1 MRLKPGDILI
11 DRYLV
16 ASTLGRGGSATAY
29 LAHDLTWNTPVALKL
44 LRASSPALL
53 ETLRAEFD
61 VLRGSSHPHLSRVHD
76 FGFLPATSS
85 HALCFYTSDPIE
97 GLPLDRAAKKSSW
110 PLLRPAIVDLLH
122 ALRWLHA
129 LGLRHGDVKPSN
141 VLVRPDGRAVL
152 IDLGCARPIRA
163 QPFAEPS
170 GTPAYM
176 APELLAGRFA
186 DGRADLFALGKTLD
200 QLQAPLPPDIKALSA
215 RMQRPSPEDRPCSVE
230 EVLEAI
236 GCEPAAQPRVLG
248 RSGLLAGRDPQ
259 MAVARSLLD
268 DLLEKRS
275 TQRILWVQGE
285 EGVGKSRLLREI
297 KWDAQQRCRVIEV
310 NAASPSALH
319 DALSRASRLPQPV
332 RGLDAVLQARENLEA
347 SQASP
352 SVLVLDDANRLSEE
366 QAEALRAVLRGLSPA
381 SSLLAIISSADP
393 APADV
398 SAQSLPLQPLD
409 LEALTSWVGTSF
421 PQRALGALHR
431 LTGGYPSLVR
441 VVLDQIERGELPD
454 DVLLHA
460 SPTLPT
466 SERQLAAV
474 RALTPE
480 GKRMLGALVVNGGGL
495 SPIERE
501 SLRLAVASADEVVD
515 AGLADREGA
524 GLKLRR
530 AGEGDGLLQALGQE
544 QVRGLHRDVAI
555 VLEGA
560 DPAPSMAAASERRA
574 RIVFHLAHA
583 GDLSRARETLVDF
596 QRLHEVAPRSWRRA
610 AQAVLGREDSFD
622 VALILARL
630 EHQAGDVRAARD
642 RLTRLLESA
651 GSSDVP
657 RVLQELAVCAMKLG
671 NLDETVSLLDRAR
684 SDQNSTRTEPWA
696 SATVLLA
703 RALTRKGAYREA
715 LAACEEG
722 LATGSSEAVR
732 ADLLESAA
740 VARSF
745 LGDAEGARGHLDE
758 AGPIWQ
764 RMDDPRRVARSLGSR
779 ALVEYRA
786 GELDA
791 AAQGYRLA
799 LETAEA
805 HGLTDLVATAALNLG
820 TLCHQ
825 QGDWTAAMGSYERG
839 MRMAVAL
846 GQAGTE
852 TVLRFNLAK
861 LYADVGQFDR
871 AKTMAELC
879 LASAG
884 RAAQPLMEAAART
897 VLGEVAAAE
906 RDFDGAVSALE
917 RALEPFASRESQREC
932 AEIHLQ
938 LADIA
943 LERGDGD
950 RASALASHAGSCLAG
965 VDARDVAFRVDLM
978 KARIGLAAGR
988 PQDALALAERVARG
1002 AEALGQRDLTAE
1014 AHLLLAALWET
1025 QGSSLLARKHRDR
1038 AQEVWEEAAARLP
1051 EAFRASFWKHPR
1063 RAALPRA
1070 LPETARDRTSRRE
1083 QKLELLVDINKR
1095 LNSSLD
1101 AQEVLTRA
1109 MDAAIELTGAERGFV
1124 LLAKAP
1130 HRSSPSADTP
1140 ERASSKPKKGSAKA
1154 LQVAV
1159 ARNLDREQI
1168 GRSHLKFSRAIA
1180 EKVIHDGHPVVTA
1193 DARDDSRFRGN
1204 QSVHAMQ
1211 LQSVACVPVSSPA
1224 GVLGA
1229 LYLDNRFRRGSFDA
1243 EDVDLLMALAD
1254 QVALALENARL
1265 LSELV
1270 QRNEELDKQRRR
1282 VEALARGQAA
1292 EIDRLTEVVRT
1303 AQQSLQH
1310 RYDYSHIVG
1319 ASPAMQAVFDVLDR
1333 VIDSSLPVLIQ
1344 GESGTGK
1351 ELVARALHY
1360 QGPHRD
1366 GPMVTVNCG
1375 AVPETLLESEL
1386 FGHVKGAF
1394 TGADRDRDGLV
1405 LKARGGTLFLD
1416 ELGELP
1422 LAMQVKLLRVL
1433 QEREVRPLGASR
1445 SIPVDFRLVSATN
1458 RNLSKDVQLGR
1469 FREDLYYRVSVIE
1482 LTLPPLRDRVDDIP
1496 DLARR
1501 LLERASER
1509 TKKPVPVLTTGALR
1523 KLMSFPWPGNVRQ
1536 LENVLLR
1543 ASILA
1548 DEQHLGAQDIALPE
1562 VSAPA
1567 NAITR
1572 EEYGRREMQQIAD
1585 ALAEHRW
1592 NVALVAR
1599 ALGIPRP
1606 SLYRKLRRYGLVRG
1620 VRG

>member
-1 MRLKPGDILI
+1 MRLKPGDVLL
-11 DRYLV
+11 DRYRV
-16 ASTLGRGGSATAY
+16 TSTLGRGGSATTF

-53 ETLRAEFD
+53 QTLRAEFD

-76 FGFLPATSS
+76 FGYLPTTASDV
-85 HALCFYTSDPIE
+85 LCFYTSDPIE
-97 GLPLDRAAKKSSW
+97 GVTLDRAAKKSTW
-110 PLLRPAIVDLLH
+110 PELRPAIVDVLH

-129 LGLRHGDVKPSN
+129 LGLRHGDVKPAN
-141 VLVRPDGRAVL
+141 VVVGPDGRAVL
-152 IDLGCARPIRA
+152 IDLGCARPLRG
-163 QPFAEPS
+163 QPLADVS
-170 GTPAYM
+170 GTPAFM
-176 APELLAGRFA
+176 APELLAGRPA
-186 DGRADLFALGKTLD
+186 DCTADLFALGKTLD
-200 QLQAPLPPDIKALSA
+200 QLQLALPKEVRALSD
-215 RMQRPSPEDRPCSVE
+215 RMQRPSPADRPCSVE

-236 GCEPAAQPRVLG
+236 GCEPAAQPRVIG
-248 RSGLLAGRDPQ
+248 RSGLLAGRNPQ
-259 MAVARSLLD
+259 MALARTTVD
-268 DLLEKRS
+268 GLLEKRP
-275 TQRILWVQGE
+275 TQRVLWVRGE
-285 EGVGKSRLLREI
+285 EGAGKSRLLREI
-297 KWDAQQRCRVIEV
+297 KWDAQQRARVVEV
-310 NAASPSALH
+310 NPASPTALH
-319 DALSRASRLPQPV
+319 DALLRACPLAEPV
-332 RGLDAVLQARENLEA
+332 LGLDAVLQARDGLEA
-347 SQASP
+347 SDSP
-352 SVLVLDDANRLSEE
+352 TVLVLDDAHRLSEE
-366 QAEALRAVLRGLSPA
+366 QAQSLRAVVRGLSPT
-381 SSLLAIISSADP
+381 SSLLAVISSVDP

-398 SAQSLPLQPLD
+398 AAETIVLEPLD
-409 LEALTSWVGTSF
+409 REALSDWVGTAL
-421 PQRALGALHR
+421 PQPAIGTLLR

-441 VVLDQIERGELPD
+441 VVLDQIERGELTD

-460 SPTLPT
+460 APTLPT
-466 SERQLAAV
+466 TERQLALV

-480 GKRMLGALVVNGGGL
+480 GKRTLGALVVNGGSL
-495 SPIERE
+495 SPADHDA
-501 SLRLAVASADEVVD
+501 LRLTVAGGDEVVA

-524 GLKLRR
+524 GWKLRR
-530 AGEGDGLLQALGQE
+530 SGEGECLLEALGVE
-544 QVRGLHRDVAI
+544 SVRAIHRDVAHA
-555 VLEGA
+555 LEGTDN
-560 DPAPSMAAASERRA
+560 DPSAAAKSERRS

-583 GDLSRARETLVDF
+583 GDLSRAREVLLESLP
-596 QRLHEVAPRSWRRA
+596 LHEAAPRSWRRA
-610 AQAVLGREDSFD
+610 AQAVLDQHDSFD
-622 VALILARL
+622 VALTLARL
-630 EHQAGDVRAARD
+630 EHQAGDVRGARG
-642 RLTRLLESA
+642 RLVRLIENA
-651 GSSDVP
+651 GSSDVA
-657 RVLQELAVCAMKLG
+657 RVTHELAVCAMKLG
-671 NLDETVSLLDRAR
+671 SLDETVSLLEKTRAADPGR
-684 SDQNSTRTEPWA
+684 SDAWGL
-696 SATVLLA
+696 ATVLLA
-703 RALTRKGAYREA
+703 RTLTRKGAYREA
-715 LAACEEG
+715 LAVCEEG
-722 LATGSSEAVR
+722 LARAGSEEVR

-745 LGDAEGARGHLDE
+745 LGDADGARGHLDE

-764 RMDDPRRVARSLGSR
+764 RMDDPRRVARSMGSR

-786 GELDA
+786 GDLDA
-791 AAQGYRLA
+791 AARGYRLA
-799 LETAEA
+799 VDTAQT

-825 QGDWTAAMGSYERG
+825 QGDWAAAMASYERG

-861 LYADVGQFDR
+861 LYGDVGLFER
-871 AKTMAELC
+871 AKTMAEQC

-906 RDFDGAVSALE
+906 RDFDGAVSFFE

-943 LERGDGD
+943 LERGDTD
-950 RASALASHAGSCLAG
+950 RAYSLTSDAGSCLAG

-978 KARIGLAAGR
+978 KARVGLAAGR
-988 PQDALALAERVARG
+988 PQDALALAERVSRG
-1002 AEALGQRDLTAE
+1002 AESLGQRDLTAE
-1014 AHLLLAALWET
+1014 AHLLLSALWET

-1038 AQEVWEEAAARLP
+1038 AQELWEEAAARLP
-1051 EAFRASFWKHPR
+1051 EAFRAPFWKHPR
-1063 RAALPRA
+1063 RAKVRRTVLEP
-1070 LPETARDRTSRRE
+1070 TRDRASRRE

-1130 HRSSPSADTP
+1130 QRVSFSADTP
-1140 ERASSKPKKGSAKA
+1140 EPASPKSKTGSGKA
-1154 LQVAV
+1154 LHVAV

-1180 EKVIHDGHPVVTA
+1180 EKVIQNGHPVVTA

-1211 LQSVACVPVSSPA
+1211 LQSVACVPVSSPN

-1265 LSELV
+1265 LGELV

-1310 RYDYSHIVG
+1310 RYDYSSIVG
-1319 ASPAMQAVFDVLDR
+1319 ASPAMQAVFAVLDR
-1333 VIDSSLPVLIQ
+1333 VIDSVLPVLIQ

-1360 QGPHRD
+1360 QGPHRE

-1375 AVPETLLESEL
+1375 AVPEALLESEL

-1394 TGADRDRDGLV
+1394 TGADKDRDGLV

-1416 ELGELP
+1416 ELGDLP

-1458 RNLSKDVQLGR
+1458 RNLSQEVQQGR

-1523 KLMSFPWPGNVRQ
+1523 KLMAFPWPGNVRQ

-1543 ASILA
+1543 ASILS
-1548 DEQHLGAQDIALPE
+1548 DGPHIGSQEISLPE
-1562 VSAPA
+1562 ASIPT
-1567 NAITR
+1567 NAVTR
-1572 EEYGRREMQQIAD
+1572 EEFARREMQQIAD

-1592 NVALVAR
+1592 NVALVSR

-1606 SLYRKLRRYGLVRG
+1606 SLYRKLRRYGLVRR

>member
-1 MRLKPGDILI
+1 MRLKPGDIVL
-11 DRYLV
+11 DRYRV
-16 ASTLGRGGSATAY
+16 ASTLGRGGSATTY

-44 LRASSPALL
+44 LHASSPALL
-53 ETLRAEFD
+53 ETLRTEFD

-85 HALCFYTSDPIE
+85 DALCFYTSDSIE
-97 GLPLDRAAKKSSW
+97 GVTLDRAAKKSSW
-110 PLLRPAIVDLLH
+110 SRLLPAIIDLLH
-122 ALRWLHA
+122 ALQWLHA

-141 VLVRPDGRAVL
+141 VLVRADGRAVL
-152 IDLGCARPIRA
+152 IDLGCARPMRG
-163 QPFAEPS
+163 QPIAELS

-176 APELLAGRFA
+176 APELLAGRSA
-186 DGRADLFALGKTLD
+186 DGRADLFALGRTLD
-200 QLQAPLPPDIKALSA
+200 QLQAPLPQEVRALSE
-215 RMQRPSPEDRPCSVE
+215 RLQRPSPEDRPCSVE
-230 EVLEAI
+230 EVLEAL
-236 GCEPAAQPRVLG
+236 GCEPAAQPRVIG
-248 RSGLLAGRDPQ
+248 RSGLLAGRNAQ

-268 DLLEKRS
+268 GLLEKRP

-297 KWDAQQRCRVIEV
+297 KWDAQQRSRVIEV
-310 NAASPSALH
+310 NPASPSALH
-319 DALSRASRLPQPV
+319 DALSRACQLPEPV
-332 RGLDAVLQARENLEA
+332 RGLDAILLARENLEA
-347 SQASP
+347 SQAAP
-352 SVLVLDDANRLSEE
+352 SVFVLDDADRLSEE

-381 SSLLAIISSADP
+381 SSLLAIISSVDP

-398 SAQSLPLQPLD
+398 SAESLSLQPLD
-409 LEALTSWVGTSF
+409 LEALTSWVGTALS
-421 PQRALGALHR
+421 QRALGALHR

-441 VVLDQIERGELPD
+441 VVLDQIERGELAD

-460 SPTLPT
+460 SSTLPT
-466 SERQLAAV
+466 TERQLAAV
-474 RALTPE
+474 RALTAE
-480 GKRMLGALVVNGGGL
+480 GKRMLGALVVLGGGL
-495 SPIERE
+495 SPTDRE
-501 SLRLAVASADEVVD
+501 SLRLTIASADEVVD
-515 AGLADREGA
+515 SGLADRDGA
-524 GLKLRR
+524 GWKLRR
-530 AGEGDGLLQALGQE
+530 SGEGEGLLRALGE
-544 QVRGLHRDVAI
+544 ELGRDLHRDVAI

-560 DPAPSMAAASERRA
+560 NPAPSMAAASERRA
-574 RIVFHLAHA
+574 RVAFHLAHA
-583 GDLSRARETLVDF
+583 GDLSRARETLVGS
-596 QRLHEVAPRSWRRA
+596 QQLHEAAPRSWRRA
-610 AQAVLGREDSFD
+610 AQAVLDREDSFE

-630 EHQAGDVRAARD
+630 EHQAGDVRGARG
-642 RLTRLLESA
+642 RLARLLESA
-651 GSSDVP
+651 GLIDVP
-657 RVLQELAVCAMKLG
+657 FVMQELAVCAMKLG
-671 NLDETVSLLDRAR
+671 NLDETVSLLEQARGAADSSRA
-684 SDQNSTRTEPWA
+684 DPWA
-696 SATVLLA
+696 AATVLLA
-703 RALTRKGAYREA
+703 RALTRRGAYREA
-715 LAACEEG
+715 LAASEEG
-722 LATGSSEAVR
+722 LASASSEAVR

-861 LYADVGQFDR
+861 LYADVGLFDR

-906 RDFDGAVSALE
+906 RDFDGAVSAFE
-917 RALEPFASRESQREC
+917 RALEPFAARESQREC

-943 LERGDGD
+943 LERGEGD
-950 RASALASHAGSCLAG
+950 RAFALASHAGSCLAG

-1051 EAFRASFWKHPR
+1051 EPFRASFWKHPR

-1070 LPETARDRTSRRE
+1070 LPEPTRDRASRRE
-1083 QKLELLVDINKR
+1083 HKLELLVDINKR

-1140 ERASSKPKKGSAKA
+1140 EPASSKRKGSAKA

-1180 EKVIHDGHPVVTA
+1180 EKVIQDGHPVVTA

-1310 RYDYSHIVG
+1310 RYDYSNIVG

-1458 RNLSKDVQLGR
+1458 RNLLQDVQHGR

-1509 TKKPVPVLTTGALR
+1509 TKKSAPALTTGALR
-1523 KLMSFPWPGNVRQ
+1523 KLMTFPWPGNVRQ

-1548 DEQHLGAQDIALPE
+1548 DEERLGSQDISLPE

-1567 NAITR
+1567 NALTR
-1572 EEYGRREMQQIAD
+1572 EEFARREMQQIAD

-1606 SLYRKLRRYGLVRG
+1606 SLYRKLRRYGLVRR

>member
-1 MRLKPGDILI
+1 MRLKPGDTLT
-11 DRYLV
+11 DRYRI
-16 ASTLGRGGSATAY
+16 ASTLGRGGSATTY
-29 LAHDLTWNTPVALKL
+29 LAHDLTWNVPVALKL
-44 LRASSPALL
+44 LHAGSATLL
-53 ETLRAEFD
+53 DTLRAEFD

-85 HALCFYTSDPIE
+85 DARCFYTSDPID
-97 GLPLDRAAKKSSW
+97 GVTLDRAAKKSSW
-110 PLLRPAIVDLLH
+110 PVLRPAIIDVLH

-141 VLVRPDGRAVL
+141 VLVRADGRAVL
-152 IDLGCARPIRA
+152 IDLGCARPLGG
-163 QPFAEPS
+163 PFAELS

-176 APELLAGRFA
+176 APELLAGRSA
-186 DGRADLFALGKTLD
+186 DGRADLFALGRTLD
-200 QLQAPLPPDIKALSA
+200 QLQVSLPQQVKALSE
-215 RMQRPSPEDRPCSVE
+215 RLQRPSPADRACSVE

-236 GCEPAAQPRVLG
+236 GCEPAAQPRAIG
-248 RSGLLAGRDPQ
+248 RSGLLAGRKPQ
-259 MAVARSLLD
+259 MAVARALLD
-268 DLLEKRS
+268 GLLEKRPA
-275 TQRILWVQGE
+275 QRILWVQGE

-297 KWDAQQRCRVIEV
+297 KWDAQQRFRVIEV
-310 NAASPSALH
+310 NPGSPSALH
-319 DALSRASRLPQPV
+319 DALSRACQLREPAHT
-332 RGLDAVLQARENLEA
+332 LDAVLRARESLES

-352 SVLVLDDANRLSEE
+352 SVLLLDDANRLSEE
-366 QAEALRAVLRGLSPA
+366 QAEALCALLRGLSPA
-381 SSLLAIISSADP
+381 SSLLAIVSSVDS

-398 SAQSLPLQPLD
+398 SAESLSLQPLD
-409 LEALTSWVGTSF
+409 LESLTSWVSTAF
-421 PQRALGALHR
+421 PPRALEALHR

-441 VVLDQIERGELPD
+441 VVLDQIERGELAD
-454 DVLLHA
+454 DVLLRA
-460 SPTLPT
+460 SATLPT
-466 SERQLAAV
+466 TERQLAAA
-474 RALTPE
+474 RALTAE
-480 GKRMLGALVVNGGGL
+480 GKRMLGALVVLGGSL
-495 SPIERE
+495 SPTERE
-501 SLRLAVASADEVVD
+501 SMRLTIASADEVVD

-524 GLKLRR
+524 GWKLRR
-530 AGEGDGLLQALGQE
+530 SGEGHGLLRALGE
-544 QVRGLHRDVAI
+544 DQVRDLHREVAA

-560 DPAPSMAAASERRA
+560 GTAASTAAASEHRA
-574 RIVFHLAHA
+574 RIVFHLVHA
-583 GDLSRARETLVDF
+583 GDLSRAREELVGS
-596 QRLHEVAPRSWRRA
+596 QQLHEAAPRSWRRA
-610 AQAVLGREDSFD
+610 AQAVLDRQDSFE

-630 EHQAGDVRAARD
+630 EHQAGDVRGARD
-642 RLTRLLESA
+642 RLTHLIESA
-651 GSSDVP
+651 GPTDVP
-657 RVLQELAVCAMKLG
+657 SVMQELAVCAMKLG
-671 NLDETVSLLDRAR
+671 NLDETVSLLERAR
-684 SDQNSTRTEPWA
+684 GAAGPARTGPWA

-703 RALTRKGAYREA
+703 RALTRRGAYREA

-722 LATGSSEAVR
+722 LAGASAEAVR

-764 RMDDPRRVARSLGSR
+764 RMDDPRRVARSWGSR

-786 GELDA
+786 GQLDA
-791 AAQGYRLA
+791 AAEGYRLA

-805 HGLTDLVATAALNLG
+805 HGLTDLIATAALNLG

-825 QGDWTAAMGSYERG
+825 RGDWTAAMGSYERG
-839 MRMAVAL
+839 MRVAVAL

-861 LYADVGQFDR
+861 LYADVGLFDR
-871 AKTMAELC
+871 AKTMAERC

-897 VLGEVAAAE
+897 VLGEVAAAA

-943 LERGDGD
+943 LERGDRD
-950 RASALASHAGSCLAG
+950 RASSLAAHAGSCLVG

-978 KARIGLAAGR
+978 KARTGLAAGR

-1002 AEALGQRDLTAE
+1002 AEELGQRDLTAE

-1070 LPETARDRTSRRE
+1070 LPEPARDRASRRE
-1083 QKLELLVDINKR
+1083 QKLELLIDINKR

-1124 LLAKAP
+1124 LLAKATM
-1130 HRSSPSADTP
+1130 RLSPSADTP
-1140 ERASSKPKKGSAKA
+1140 TPPSSKPRKVPAST
-1154 LQVAV
+1154 LHVAV

-1180 EKVIHDGHPVVTA
+1180 EKVIRDGHPVVTA
-1193 DARDDSRFRGN
+1193 DARDDSRFQGN
-1204 QSVHAMQ
+1204 KSVHAMQ

-1265 LSELV
+1265 LGELV
-1270 QRNEELDKQRRR
+1270 RRNEELDKQRRR

-1292 EIDRLTEVVRT
+1292 EIDRLTQVVRT

-1310 RYDYSHIVG
+1310 RYDYSNIVG

-1366 GPMVTVNCG
+1366 GPMITVNCG

-1405 LKARGGTLFLD
+1405 VKARGGTLFLD

-1458 RNLSKDVQLGR
+1458 RNLLKDVQHGR

-1509 TKKPVPVLTTGALR
+1509 TKKPAPVLTTGALR
-1523 KLMSFPWPGNVRQ
+1523 KLMAFPWPGNVRQ

-1548 DEQHLGAQDIALPE
+1548 DEQRLGAQDISLPE
-1562 VSAPA
+1562 ASAPA
-1567 NAITR
+1567 NALTR
-1572 EEYGRREMQQIAD
+1572 EEYARREMQQIAD
-1585 ALAEHRW
+1585 ALAAHRW

-1606 SLYRKLRRYGLVRG
+1606 SLYRKLRRYGLVR
-1620 VRG
+1620 RG

>member
-1 MRLKPGDILI
+1 MRLKPGDIVL
-11 DRYLV
+11 DRYRV
-16 ASTLGRGGSATAY
+16 ASTLGRGGSATTY

-44 LRASSPALL
+44 LRATSPALL
-53 ETLRAEFD
+53 ETLRTEFD

-85 HALCFYTSDPIE
+85 DALCFYTSDPIE
-97 GLPLDRAAKKSSW
+97 GVTLDRAAKKSSW
-110 PLLRPAIVDLLH
+110 SRLRPAIIDLLR
-122 ALRWLHA
+122 ALQWLHA

-152 IDLGCARPIRA
+152 IDLGCARPLRA
-163 QPFAEPS
+163 QPFAELS

-176 APELLAGRFA
+176 APELLAGRSA
-186 DGRADLFALGKTLD
+186 DGRADLFALGRTLD
-200 QLQAPLPPDIKALSA
+200 QLQAPLPQEMRALSD
-215 RMQRPSPEDRPCSVE
+215 RLQRPSPEDRPCSVE

-236 GCEPAAQPRVLG
+236 GCETAAQPRVIG
-248 RSGLLAGRDPQ
+248 RSGLLAGRDAQ

-268 DLLEKRS
+268 GLLEKRPA
-275 TQRILWVQGE
+275 QRILWVQGE

-297 KWDAQQRCRVIEV
+297 KWDAQQRSRVIEV
-310 NAASPSALH
+310 NPASPSALH
-319 DALSRASRLPQPV
+319 DALSRACQLSKPV
-332 RGLDAVLQARENLEA
+332 RGLDAILLARENLEA

-366 QAEALRAVLRGLSPA
+366 QGEALRAVLRGLSPA
-381 SSLLAIISSADP
+381 SSLLAIISSVDP

-398 SAQSLPLQPLD
+398 SAESLSLQPLD
-409 LEALTSWVGTSF
+409 LEALTSWVGTAF
-421 PQRALGALHR
+421 PQRALAALHR

-460 SPTLPT
+460 SSTLPT
-466 SERQLAAV
+466 TERQLAAA
-474 RALTPE
+474 RALTAE
-480 GKRMLGALVVNGGGL
+480 GKRMLGAMVVLGGGL
-495 SPIERE
+495 SPTERE
-501 SLRLAVASADEVVD
+501 SLRLTVASADEVVD
-515 AGLADREGA
+515 SGLADCDGA
-524 GLKLRR
+524 GWKLRR
-530 AGEGDGLLQALGQE
+530 SGEGEGLLRALGE
-544 QVRGLHRDVAI
+544 ELGRDIHRDVAS

-574 RIVFHLAHA
+574 RIAFHLAHA
-583 GDLSRARETLVDF
+583 GDVSRARETLVGS
-596 QRLHEVAPRSWRRA
+596 QPLHEAAPRSWRRA
-610 AQAVLGREDSFD
+610 AQAVLDREDSFE

-630 EHQAGDVRAARD
+630 EHQAGDVRGAQGRLGRLID
-642 RLTRLLESA
+642 RA
-651 GSSDVP
+651 GSLDVP
-657 RVLQELAVCAMKLG
+657 FVMQEMAVCAMKLG
-671 NLDETVSLLDRAR
+671 NLDETVSLLERAR
-684 SDQNSTRTEPWA
+684 GAADSARTDSWA

-703 RALTRKGAYREA
+703 RALTRRGAYREA

-722 LATGSSEAVR
+722 LASASSEAVR

-906 RDFDGAVSALE
+906 RDFDGAVSAFE

-950 RASALASHAGSCLAG
+950 RALALASHAGSCLAG

-988 PQDALALAERVARG
+988 PQDALVLAERVARG

-1038 AQEVWEEAAARLP
+1038 AQEAWEEAAARLP

-1070 LPETARDRTSRRE
+1070 LPEPARDRASRRE

-1124 LLAKAP
+1124 LLAKA
-1130 HRSSPSADTP
+1130 HRSSPAADTP
-1140 ERASSKPKKGSAKA
+1140 EPASSKRKGVAKA
-1154 LQVAV
+1154 LHVAV

-1180 EKVIHDGHPVVTA
+1180 EKVIQDGHPVVTA

-1254 QVALALENARL
+1254 QVALALQNARL
-1265 LSELV
+1265 LGELM

-1310 RYDYSHIVG
+1310 RYDYSNIVG

-1458 RNLSKDVQLGR
+1458 RNLLQDVQHGR

-1509 TKKPVPVLTTGALR
+1509 TKKPAPALTTGALR
-1523 KLMSFPWPGNVRQ
+1523 KLMTFPWPGNVRQ

-1548 DEQHLGAQDIALPE
+1548 DEQRLGAQDIALPE
-1562 VSAPA
+1562 VSVPA
-1567 NAITR
+1567 NALTR
-1572 EEYGRREMQQIAD
+1572 QEFARREMQQIAD

-1606 SLYRKLRRYGLVRG
+1606 SLYRKLRRYGLVRSG
-1620 VRG
+1620 